1 MYFAS
6 DFIAEKAAP
15 VSARRRASPHGPRAS
30 ISEAYGGRHEAR
42 TQKKTVRV
50 APRRSS
56 GGGNVAGAAGHGMHR
71 RTEHTR
77 DHGPEGRKNVASG
90 GEAGRFLDESASALL
105 LLHSR
110 FFGGISQEEHIV
122 CYLCKLCREAGWMG
136 NLDIGRCPDLD
147 PLVLEEMAMARLR
160 EGIPHSDEE
169 FAFET
174 FYRILADVA
183 GLVYPREGRAM
194 HRLLLEGV
202 LPLATD
208 TEPRLWS
215 PR

>member
-1 MYFAS
+1 
-6 DFIAEKAAP
+6 
-15 VSARRRASPHGPRAS
+15 
-30 ISEAYGGRHEAR
+30 
-42 TQKKTVRV
+42 
-50 APRRSS
+50 
-56 GGGNVAGAAGHGMHR
+56 
-71 RTEHTR
+71 
-77 DHGPEGRKNVASG
+77 
-90 GEAGRFLDESASALL
+90 
-105 LLHSR
+105 
-110 FFGGISQEEHIV
+110 
-122 CYLCKLCREAGWMG
+122 MG